1 MASQSRGS
9 IEEGSVSFTNHT
21 ERNINFI
28 ASTGSNAADFPSPP
42 IVKLISVDGDGSDD
56 GNGNIGVT
64 FTNITVTGMTVITSA
79 PFTGTIR
86 YLCSVQG

>member
-1 MASQSRGS
+1 MAVQSRGS

-21 ERNINFI
+21 ERTVNFV
-28 ASTGSNAADFPSPP
+28 ASTGANAADFPSPP
-42 IVKLISVDGDGSDD
+42 VVKLISIDGSGVDA

-64 FTNITVTGMTVITSA
+64 FTNITTTSMTVITSA